1 MQRVQKTISE
11 FRYEQGIPELNARD
25 PVMRALDLMA
35 THRHDCVL
43 VSDGHKVVGIFT
55 GNDFLNRVAA
65 THLDPAKTTLGE
77 VMTVHPET
85 LRRRDCVS
93 YAINRMAVRGFR
105 NVPIVDED
113 GAALGVLTVWD
124 VMRHLGEIFDDIES
138 SPSLVDPASDISSV
152 TWIDTGGGG

>member
-1 MQRVQKTISE
+1 MQRVQTTISE

-25 PVMRALDLMA
+25 PVMRAIDLMA
-35 THRHDCVL
+35 TQRHDCVL
-43 VSDGHKVVGIFT
+43 VTEGGRVVGIFT

-65 THLDPAKTTLGE
+65 QHLDPAKTALGE
-77 VMTVHPET
+77 VMTPRPET

-113 GAALGVLTVWD
+113 GGALGVLTVWD
-124 VMRHLGEIFDDIES
+124 VMRHLGEIFDEMERA
-138 SPSLVDPASDISSV
+138 PVLVDPASDISSV
-152 TWIDTGGGG
+152 TWIDTGGG